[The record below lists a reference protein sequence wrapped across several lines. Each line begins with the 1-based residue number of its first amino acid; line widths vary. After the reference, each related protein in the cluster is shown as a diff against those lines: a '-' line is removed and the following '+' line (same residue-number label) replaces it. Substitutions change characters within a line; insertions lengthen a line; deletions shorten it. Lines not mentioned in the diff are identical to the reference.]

1 MDAEIIAVGTELLMG
16 QIVNTNAA
24 FLSRELNVLGFNV
37 YHESVVGDNEERLL
51 ASLELAKSR
60 SQLIVLTGGLGPTED
75 DLTKQTLAK
84 FLALPLV
91 ENKEGM
97 DKILA
102 FFDQLQRKMTPN
114 NRLQALTIQG
124 GHVLQNPNG
133 LAVGTLI
140 TQGEATYLILP
151 GPPSELTQMYTKVAR
166 PLLFNMLPQ
175 EDKLYSEVMRFFGI
189 GESQLVTEIADLIHD
204 QTNPTVAPYAKL
216 YEVTLRITAKSKSED
231 EALALIAKRKAEILA
246 RVGEFYYGAGDDLT
260 LEEVLV
266 AKLKEKHLSLTAA
279 ESLTAG
285 LFQAT
290 IADVPGVS
298 EVFPGGAVTYSNA
311 LKVELGVDPATIEQF
326 GAVSNETAAAMAEA
340 ARQKFHTNLAVSFT
354 GVAGP
359 DSLEGHTAGTVFI
372 GLAQDNAPTQTFL
385 FDFKRSRQYTRERS
399 VMQAMWLVYSAIK

>member
-24 FLSRELNVLGFNV
+24 FLSKELNTMGFNV

-51 ASLELAKSR
+51 ASLALAKSR
-60 SQLIVLTGGLGPTED
+60 SQLVILTGGLGPTED
-75 DLTKQTLAK
+75 DLTKQTTAK

-97 DKILA
+97 DKIIR
-102 FFDQLQRKMTPN
+102 FHEQLNRKMAPN

-140 TQGEATYLILP
+140 TQGETTYLLLP
-151 GPPSELTQMYTKVAR
+151 GPPSELTQMFSQVAQ

-175 EDKLYSEVMRFFGI
+175 TDKLYSEVMRFFEI
-189 GESQLVTEIADLIHD
+189 GESRLVTEIADLIHD

-216 YEVTLRITAKSKSED
+216 YEVTLRITAKSASAE
-231 EALALIAKRKAEILA
+231 EAQALIAKRKQEILD
-246 RVGEFYYGAGDDLT
+246 RVGEYYYGAGDDLS

-266 AKLKEKHLSLTAA
+266 AKLKEKNLTISAA

-290 IADVPGVS
+290 LGDVPGVS
-298 EVFPGGAVTYSNA
+298 AVFPGGAVTYSNQA
-311 LKVELGVDPATIEQF
+311 KIALGVEAATIEKF
-326 GAVSNETAAAMAEA
+326 GAVSDETAAAMAEA
-340 ARQKFHTNLAVSFT
+340 ARAKFHTDLAVSFT

-359 DSLEGHTAGTVFI
+359 DALEGHTAGTVYI
-372 GLAQDNAPTQTFL
+372 GLAQADHVTQTFL
-385 FDFKRSRQYTRERS
+385 YDFKRSRQYTRERA
-399 VMQAMWLVYSAIK
+399 VMQALWLVYSAIK

>member
-24 FLSRELNVLGFNV
+24 FLSRELNVLGVNV

-166 PLLFNMLPQ
+166 PLLFDMLPQ

>member
-24 FLSRELNVLGFNV
+24 FLSKELNTMGFNV

-51 ASLELAKSR
+51 ASLVLAKSR
-60 SQLIVLTGGLGPTED
+60 SQLVILTGGLGPTED
-75 DLTKQTLAK
+75 DLTKQTTAK

-97 DKILA
+97 DKIIR
-102 FFDQLQRKMTPN
+102 FHEQLNRKMAPN

-140 TQGEATYLILP
+140 TQGETTYLLLP
-151 GPPSELTQMYTKVAR
+151 GPPSELTQMFSQVAQ

-175 EDKLYSEVMRFFGI
+175 TDKLYSEVMRFFEI
-189 GESQLVTEIADLIHD
+189 GESRLVTEIADLIHD

-216 YEVTLRITAKSKSED
+216 YEVTLRITAKSASAE
-231 EALALIAKRKAEILA
+231 EAQALIAKRKQEILD
-246 RVGEFYYGAGDDLT
+246 RVGEYYYGAGDDLS

-266 AKLKEKHLSLTAA
+266 AKLKEKNLTISAA

-290 IADVPGVS
+290 LGDVPGVS
-298 EVFPGGAVTYSNA
+298 AVFPGGAVTYSNQA
-311 LKVELGVDPATIEQF
+311 KIALGVEAATIEKF
-326 GAVSNETAAAMAEA
+326 GAVSDETAAAMAEA
-340 ARQKFHTNLAVSFT
+340 ARAKFHTDLAVSFT

-359 DSLEGHTAGTVFI
+359 DALEGHMAGTVYI
-372 GLAQDNAPTQTFL
+372 GLAQADHVTQTFL
-385 FDFKRSRQYTRERS
+385 YDFKRSRQYTRERA
-399 VMQAMWLVYSAIK
+399 VMQALWLVYSAIK